1 MSHPAA
7 GRRRPALAI
16 ALAVAL
22 ASTVVGTVAACS
34 TEPGAAADYPAWA
47 SAAEL
52 GAAADTVIEGTV
64 LDQRTEDID
73 IVINSDS
80 DDPELNPQAGLPDD
94 GDRADSDV
102 QRFIVYRI
110 EVTEG
115 FAGAA
120 APGDVLE
127 MMVRDQA
134 TSEPEPRLEVGGHY
148 LLFLSEAYPG
158 NIPRNMLNP
167 DQAAYRAEP
176 DGRYR
181 SLAPESTIALEVTRA
196 DLELLRTAG

>member
-1 MSHPAA
+1 VSHPAA

-16 ALAVAL
+16 TLAVTL
-22 ASTVVGTVAACS
+22 AGTVVGTVAACS

-73 IVINSDS
+73 TVINSDS

-94 GDRADSDV
+94 GDQAPSDV
-102 QRFIVYRI
+102 VPFIVYRI

-115 FAGAA
+115 FAGAVA
-120 APGDVLE
+120 GDVVE
-127 MMVRDQA
+127 VMVRDQA

-148 LLFLSEAYPG
+148 LLFLSEAYLDF
-158 NIPRNMLNP
+158 PRNMLNP

-176 DGRYR
+176 DGTYR
-181 SLAPESTIALEVTRA
+181 SLTPESTIALEVTRA

>member
-1 MSHPAA
+1 MRPRA
-7 GRRRPALAI
+7 GRHRP

-22 ASTVVGTVAACS
+22 VGAVAVGLSACS
-34 TEPGAAADYPAWA
+34 TGSDAVADYPAWG

-52 GAAADTVIEGTV
+52 GAAADTIIVGTV
-64 LDQRTEDID
+64 LDQRAEDID
-73 IVINSDS
+73 TVIHSDS
-80 DDPELNPQAGLPDD
+80 DDPELNPSAGLPDD
-94 GDRADSDV
+94 GDRAGSDV
-102 QRFIVYRI
+102 RPFIVYRI

-148 LLFLSEAYPG
+148 LLFLSEAYLDF
-158 NIPRNMLNP
+158 PRNMLNP
-167 DQAAYRAEP
+167 DQAAYHAEP

-196 DLELLRTAG
+196 DLELIRSAG

>member
-64 LDQRTEDID
+64 LDQRAEDID
-73 IVINSDS
+73 IVIHSDS

-94 GDRADSDV
+94 GD
-102 QRFIVYRI
+102 
-110 EVTEG
+110 
-115 FAGAA
+115 
-120 APGDVLE
+120 
-127 MMVRDQA
+127 QA
-134 TSEPEPRLEVGGHY
+134 TSEPEPRLEVGGAY
-148 LLFLSEAYPG
+148 LLFLGEASPD
-158 NIPRNMLNP
+158 IPRSMLNP

-176 DGRYR
+176 DGTYR
-181 SLAPESTIALEVTRA
+181 SLTPESAIALEIGRA
-196 DLELLRTAG
+196 SCRERV